1 MEGQPQKSSELKNS
15 GFWAFK
21 SFSIF
26 SIFSKLSCLTQDEEH
41 SAKFAKNEQIEL
53 DDNGKSFPQVVKNR
67 RVYSC
72 LIAKFAKNAK
82 NAKFGGGDQKEC
94 DLKENIKDLPFNSC

>member
-1 MEGQPQKSSELKNS
+1 
-15 GFWAFK
+15 
-21 SFSIF
+21 
-26 SIFSKLSCLTQDEEH
+26 
-41 SAKFAKNEQIEL
+41 
-53 DDNGKSFPQVVKNR
+53 VKNR